1 VIRVVFDPLSLVNAT
16 QSAWWTK
23 WREWA
28 HKETSTVVERFEE
41 WLELEQQNGR
51 PFQAKFNAEV
61 WKALKDWYLES
72 VFYEKCAYCER
83 RIMGYYGDA
92 EHYRPKGAV
101 KQPKEGGGLER
112 VTCELPDPRHPGQVM
127 TVPHPGYF
135 WLAYD
140 WRNLLPA
147 CVYCNS
153 GYGKNDRFDAKRYA
167 VMVMLKQSEVDGLP
181 VYERP
186 LRSKKWPSYYYPSPI
201 ALDTIEEP
209 RLLNPLNAVGKID
222 PRQHIRFGIKGMVAA
237 VDGSDRG
244 ESTIEI
250 LRLREDKLTR
260 ARQEAQEAFRDKYY
274 DAMRRF
280 DPQAPQNAAA
290 TTLLDEYSHGRYPF
304 SAAALDYREILVR
317 AQP

>member
-1 VIRVVFDPLSLVNAT
+1 VISVVFDPFSLVNPT
-16 QSAWWTK
+16 QCAWWVK
-23 WREWA
+23 WGEWA
-28 HKETSTVVERFEE
+28 EKETATVVERFEE
-41 WLELEQQNGR
+41 WLELEQQNEK
-51 PFQAKFNAEV
+51 PFQVKFNSEV

-72 VFYEKCAYCER
+72 VFYQKCAYCER
-83 RIMGYYGDA
+83 EISGYYGDA

-101 KQPKEGGGLER
+101 KQPKGGGLER

-153 GYGKNDRFDAKRYA
+153 GYGKNDRFDAKRYV
-167 VMVMLKQSEVDGLP
+167 VMVMLKQSEVEALP
-181 VYERP
+181 VHERP
-186 LRSKKWPSYYYPSPI
+186 FRSKKWPSYYYPRPS
-201 ALDTIEEP
+201 ALDSIEEP
-209 RLLNPLNAVGKID
+209 KLLNPLNAVGRFD
-222 PRQHIRFGIKGMVAA
+222 PRKHIRFGIKGLVAA
-237 VDGSDRG
+237 VDESERG
-244 ESTIEI
+244 ASTIAI
-250 LRLREDKLTR
+250 LQLRDERLRQ
-260 ARQEAQEAFRDKYY
+260 ARQKAQETFRDKYY

-280 DPQAPQNAAA
+280 DPQVPQNAEA
-290 TTLLDEYSHGRYPF
+290 TTLIDAYSHGRYPF